1 MQLHFLALLRLVLP
15 VSLLILAY
23 LFRGYFGELS
33 PEMQIVVNNMPY
45 LTCIAAVLMAVQ
57 FRRVRILLA
66 ALGVA
71 ALYWLIQTQLQV
83 SLSDPA
89 ARSVYLGISICL
101 PVLSLFLFVIPE
113 RGIWNIHGLITV
125 VAFATLAA
133 AAFYSPSW
141 FPALTKAL
149 DVQILSRSSGGYLL
163 PNVITVMLA
172 AIIALGLFLL
182 CLRNNDSEAALV
194 ACLLALILTLQL
206 LHLDYISVAMCAAAG
221 VCLVYGLLLS
231 SHAMAYRDD
240 LTGLLGRRALNER
253 LKSLG
258 RNYSIAMVDVDHF
271 KKFNDKFGH
280 DVGDQV
286 LRLVASRLKQ
296 VSGGTSYRY
305 GGEEFVIVFPR
316 KEVEQCLEPL
326 ESLRAAI
333 ADYEMSL
340 RDSKMRP
347 KKAARGSQK
356 RGATR
361 VACGHVSVTVSIGVS
376 QRCDESEDAMA
387 VLKVADKNLY
397 RAKRG
402 GRNKITS

>member
-33 PEMQIVVNNMPY
+33 PEMQILVNNMPY

-57 FRRVRILLA
+57 FRRARMLLA

-71 ALYWLIQTQLQV
+71 ALYWLIQSQLQV

-89 ARSVYLGISICL
+89 ARSVYLGVSVSL
-101 PVLSLFLFVIPE
+101 PLLSLFLLAVPE

-125 VAFATLAA
+125 LAFAALAA

-141 FPALTKAL
+141 FPAMSESL
-149 DVQILSRSSGGYLL
+149 DAQVLSRSSGGYLL
-163 PNVITVMLA
+163 PNVITIMLL
-172 AIIALGLFLL
+172 ALIFLALFLL
-182 CLRNNDSEAALV
+182 CLRNNDSEAALTS
-194 ACLLALILTLQL
+194 CLLALFLTLQL
-206 LHLDYISVAMCAAAG
+206 LHLDYISVAMCTAAG

-258 RNYSIAMVDVDHF
+258 RSYSIAMVDVDHF

-305 GGEEFVIVFPR
+305 GGEEFAIVFPR
-316 KEVEQCLEPL
+316 KGVEECLESL
-326 ESLRAAI
+326 ESLRVSI

-347 KKAARGSQK
+347 KKTSRGSEK

-361 VACGHVSVTVSIGVS
+361 VACGHVSVTVSIGVA
-376 QRCDESEDAMA
+376 QRSDESEDAMS

-402 GRNKITS
+402 GRNRIAS